1 MTAIDL
7 LSHSRFISQ
16 GSKVTYKAGVDQIS
30 RGYFASNGTLDGQ
43 VDSNFRSISNTFEVF
58 AISRDFG
65 SIQAT
70 QTPAVW
76 TVGYTTDPAVN
87 YTDLSGAAP
96 MPRSLYYKSQYLNND
111 EALASTDSISCGM
124 TCLTF

>member
-124 TCLTF
+124 ICLTF